1 MRRVQKY
8 KSETGFTLLELLV
21 AVGII
26 GILASIAIPQFNAYR
41 QRAFDARCKSDLV
54 SAANAQDAYYIDWG
68 VFKSCADSATCLSS
82 LPDLRLS
89 DGVLMATTSVTT
101 QYFVMTATHPQA
113 RATFTWNSDAG
124 GLQ

>member
-1 MRRVQKY
+1 MARTA
-8 KSETGFTLLELLV
+8 KSHNASGFTLLELLV

-68 VFKSCADSATCLSS
+68 VFKSCSDAANCLST

-89 DGVLMATTSVTT
+89 DGVMMATTTVST
-101 QYFVMTATHPQA
+101 QYFVMTATHAQA